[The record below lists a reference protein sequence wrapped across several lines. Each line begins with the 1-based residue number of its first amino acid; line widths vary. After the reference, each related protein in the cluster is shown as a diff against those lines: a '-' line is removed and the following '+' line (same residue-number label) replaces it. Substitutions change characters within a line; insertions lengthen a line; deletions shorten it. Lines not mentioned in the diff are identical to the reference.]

1 MGMKVLIALA
11 VAALPMGAATA
22 FAAKEAPVDAAWR
35 ACAAQPTRACVAARA
50 MALVRGIDN
59 EDLRAR
65 MFGRV
70 LETAV
75 ALRPNETAALAR
87 EAEAIAGAT
96 KDDKQRD
103 GMLVGVVKAY
113 VSARDFAAATA
124 VLARFKDKL
133 WEGEGVVQIAIGL
146 GHEKRV
152 DDAVALLRAHRATK
166 DDWQAWSRAAWSLRE
181 VAVAR
186 GETAALL
193 ALLQE
198 AQPHY
203 GAARG
208 KGTESFHYI
217 HHPTIFVEPLLIVL
231 AEQTAQGQVQE
242 ALTVA
247 RAVED
252 KRARM
257 AVLGGIAAVLAI
269 AGRTDEA
276 LEVALAQPV
285 EEQGGVVGK
294 AASPIMVDPLSD
306 KRYDRDARGLVTG
319 PFPKIARP
327 AAPAFA
333 ASMRLAARFDAA
345 KDDRDSAYGVI
356 ALANAREDAVA
367 QAVKAAGLMKSGYLL
382 RTTLTELGEAQSRV
396 GDRAQSIKT
405 FARVRELILTEATTP
420 DGWEWREGSL
430 SELAQ
435 LQARL
440 GQIEEALAI
449 VRAMKGNEMT
459 TIAILNDGR
468 QVSMD
473 YNRRQ
478 ALYEIAR
485 AMAKAGRVDEAFA
498 IARETEHPDVG
509 GVGNGL
515 GVVAEGLA
523 EAGRLDDALVALK
536 AVAEDRDRDGALLY
550 IVRWRLKAGLTGDS
564 DRLLAAF
571 AGNGSRALAMGETA
585 AAVLKA
591 GDAARALALVKQ
603 ALQLTDGLAPEP
615 AIDALNQA
623 VRGLAA

>member
-1 MGMKVLIALA
+1 MGMRFVIAVA
-11 VAALPMGAATA
+11 VAALLAGAASA
-22 FAAKEAPVDAAWR
+22 FAAKEAPVDADWR
-35 ACAAQPTRACVAARA
+35 ACVAEPTRACVAARA
-50 MALVRGIDN
+50 MALVRAIDD
-59 EDLRAR
+59 EALRAR
-65 MFGRV
+65 MFYPV
-70 LETAV
+70 I
-75 ALRPNETAALAR
+75 ETAALLERSAAAAMAR
-87 EAEAIAGAT
+87 EAEAIAMSVT
-96 KDDKQRD
+96 DDARRD
-103 GMLVGVVKAY
+103 QMLVLAVRAY
-113 VSARDFAAATA
+113 VSARDFVAANA

-208 KGTESFHYI
+208 KRAENFHYV
-217 HHPTIFVEPLLIVL
+217 HHQTIFVEPLLIVL
-231 AEQTAQGQVQE
+231 AEQTAQGQVQD
-242 ALTVA
+242 ALTIA

-252 KRARM
+252 PRARP
-257 AVLGGIAAVLAI
+257 AILGGIAAVLAL

-285 EEQGGVVGK
+285 EEQGGIVRT
-294 AASPIMVDPLSD
+294 AASPIMVDPLSEL
-306 KRYDRDARGLVTG
+306 RYAPDRGIVTG

-333 ASMRLAARFDAA
+333 ASIRLAERFDAA
-345 KDDRDSAYGVI
+345 KDDRNMAYGVI
-356 ALANAREDAVA
+356 ARANAREDAVA
-367 QAVKAAGLMKSGYLL
+367 QAVKATGLMKADSLL
-382 RTTLTELGEAQSRV
+382 RTTLEELGEAQARV
-396 GDRAQSIKT
+396 GDRAASIKT
-405 FARVRELILTEATTP
+405 FARVRELILTERTEP

-440 GQIEEALAI
+440 GQIDEALAI
-449 VRAMKGNEMT
+449 VRAMRGNEMT
-459 TIAILNDGR
+459 TIVILNDGR
-468 QVSMD
+468 QLSMD
-473 YNRRQ
+473 SNRRD

-498 IARETEHPDVG
+498 IAREMEHPDLG
-509 GVGNGL
+509 WQGNGL

-523 EAGRLDDALVALK
+523 QAGRLDDALVALK
-536 AVAEDRDRDGALLY
+536 SVDDDRLRDGAVLY
-550 IVRWRLKAGLTGDS
+550 IVRWRLKAGLTGDA
-564 DRLLAAF
+564 DRLFAAF
-571 AGNGSRALAMGETA
+571 AGNEKRALAMGEVA
-585 AAVLKA
+585 AAVLEA
-591 GDAARALALVKQ
+591 GDGPRALTLVKQ

-615 AIDALNQA
+615 AIDALNRA
-623 VRGLAA
+623 VRGLAG